1 MPLHARRAQRRR
13 RIEMTHLTR
22 CLLLAGLVGLAGC
35 MPRSEP
41 VAKPPDMHN
50 SRNALDW
57 AGTYEGVL
65 PCADCPGIQTRVVLM
80 ADGQFELS
88 TRYIDR
94 QTTPTTTRGRFAWNA
109 AGSDITLGADSAA
122 PQFRVGEGRLLQ
134 LDRDGTAP
142 PWNAPGRV
150 LTLQPKK

>member
-1 MPLHARRAQRRR
+1 MQAVL
-13 RIEMTHLTR
+13 I
-22 CLLLAGLVGLAGC
+22 AGLSALVLVACAPPAG
-35 MPRSEP
+35 MQASTTP
-41 VAKPPDMHN
+41 APPDMHN

-65 PCADCPGIQTRVVLM
+65 PCADCPGIQTRVMLM

-122 PQFRVGEGRLLQ
+122 PRFRVGEGRLLQ

-142 PWNAPGRV
+142 RWNAPGRV